1 MEELKSA
8 SGNVYGKLT
17 TFGSTLTVEELCSI
31 LSQYPNDM
39 PVLATWEGLHICLNP
54 QSFEA
59 TDKIGIFPE
68 NGGKVL
74 VIDVDNF

>member
-1 MEELKSA
+1 MKELKSA
-8 SGNVYGKLT
+8 RDNVYGKLT
-17 TFGSTLTVEELCSI
+17 TFGSTLTVGEISDI

-39 PVLATWEGLHICLNP
+39 PVLATWEGIHICLNS

-59 TDKIGIFPE
+59 TDAIGILPE

-74 VIDVDNF
+74 VINVDDF